1 MSYCVMETGNVNNPF
16 FCFSKI
22 TVLFSSPTVY
32 YQHQKCPLERVIEL
46 QLEAKSIN
54 RLKGQFQ
61 K

>member
-54 RLKGQFQ
+54 
-61 K
+61 